1 MEKFTAKNE
10 DLMPDSVME
19 TYFYDPDQK
28 LQVGSICRVIRG
40 PSMVS
45 SSVVPT
51 GYQYYGL
58 TCLVVGSKFQ
68 ICGSNGI
75 VGREDGSVDILKET
89 GDYCVAFPSSLNPQ
103 CYNAKG
109 EWDWKNERMPGMR
122 MSSWLSDDQ
131 LVLVR
136 NPTEKEFLFAV
147 ELLLRE
153 RQKRIASQE
162 EKELTHIYCKWR

>member
-1 MEKFTAKNE
+1 MEKFVVKNE

-28 LQVGSICRVIRG
+28 LQVGSVCRVIRG
-40 PSMVS
+40 PSMAFPPIVS
-45 SSVVPT
+45 
-51 GYQYYGL
+51 YRYYGL

-75 VGREDGSVDILKET
+75 VEREDGSVSILKET
-89 GDYCVAFPSSLNPQ
+89 LDYCVAFPPELNPQ

-109 EWDWKNERMPGMR
+109 EWEWKGERGSGMR
-122 MSSWLSDDQ
+122 MSSWLDADQ

-136 NPTEKEFLFAV
+136 NPTEKEYLLAV
-147 ELLLRE
+147 ELLVQQ
-153 RQKRIASQE
+153 RQKQIHYME
-162 EKELTHIYCKWR
+162 EKKSTNIFRKWR